1 MISRKLISVAI
12 AACCM
17 VAVGGVQAEL
27 REQSFRFATANP
39 KGHPIPAGGEKF
51 GELLAQKSGGK
62 MTVKHFPGGVLGGDV
77 QVLSAVQGG
86 TIELT
91 SMNAGILQGQ
101 IKEFAVVDLPFLFNN
116 AKEADA
122 VLDGPIGKQMTDLM
136 PAKGMVNLAFF
147 DLGFRNLTNSKKL
160 VKTADDLVGMKV
172 RVVQSP
178 TYIETFTA
186 LGANAVPMPITE
198 VYTAMEQK
206 MIDGHENP
214 FSVIEMN
221 KFYEVQKYLAVTNH
235 MYNPQAFF
243 MSKKTWDKLNA
254 DEQKLVMEAAKE
266 AAVWQRQLSRDSQ
279 DKALASLKTKM
290 EISVLPPEEL
300 AKFRV
305 KVKPVIEKF
314 STSIGPDFVKAFLA
328 EIEKVRK

>member
-1 MISRKLISVAI
+1 
-12 AACCM
+12 
-17 VAVGGVQAEL
+17 
-27 REQSFRFATANP
+27 
-39 KGHPIPAGGEKF
+39 
-51 GELLAQKSGGK
+51 
-62 MTVKHFPGGVLGGDV
+62 
-77 QVLSAVQGG
+77 VLSAVQGG

-101 IKEFAVVDLPFLFNN
+101 IKEFAIVDLPYLFNN

-122 VLDGPIGKQMTDLM
+122 VLDGPIGKRMSDLM

-147 DLGFRNLTNSKKL
+147 DLGFRNLTNSKRLIKS
-160 VKTADDLVGMKV
+160 VDDIAGLKV

-178 TYIETFTA
+178 TYLDTWTA

-214 FSVIEMN
+214 FTVIEAN

-243 MSKKTWDKLNA
+243 MSKKSWDKLNA
-254 DEQKLVMEAAKE
+254 DEQKLVMEAARE
-266 AAVWQRQLSRDSQ
+266 AAVWQRQFSRDEQGKSLA
-279 DKALASLKTKM
+279 ALKSKM
-290 EISVLPPEEL
+290 EVSELSVEEL
-300 AKFRV
+300 AKFRA
-305 KVKPVIEKF
+305 KVQPVIDKYA
-314 STSIGPDFVKAFLA
+314 TTIGPDFVKAFLA
-328 EIEKVRK
+328 EVEKVRK